1 MIATFDAIIE
11 SLRKGPNGNAFEK
24 LFFEGDITSY
34 PTPEDADR
42 ALCMM
47 FASQATS
54 EAHIDTLYQQS
65 ALYRPV
71 FWKKDNYGIKLI
83 QSVLEAVKNTTDTP
97 YFVVTT
103 GRGKNITE
111 RIHAPLL
118 ERWVREHV
126 PYHMVMDDVN
136 KSSMIYWYNNGVYQE
151 IVENQ
156 FKGLIKREI
165 ERYRPDMV
173 KVSIIT
179 EVYNLLMT
187 DLEYVSMDSFNTDEN
202 LINFKN
208 GILNL
213 QTMELIPH
221 SPKFMFTIQIPCDWT
236 GVATP
241 TPVFDSYMET
251 LTGNKN
257 DIISFLMQFIGISIS
272 NIRGE
277 RLKKALFLTGP
288 GNTGKSQLKAL
299 VELLVGKQNHF
310 AIDLAGIEK
319 RFGTSYVYGKRIV
332 GSADMGFMSISE
344 LMTFKQLTGGD
355 SVMGEKKGQ
364 QGFSFI
370 YHGLLWFCCNALPRF
385 SGDTGTWVYNR
396 ICIVNCD
403 NVIPEEKQDKELLGK
418 MYTEASGIIFKAI
431 HALKDVIANGYKFNE
446 PQTVI
451 EARKAYQ
458 RQNSFVAAF
467 AEDCLVPYVPT
478 NKSSCS
484 TVTAVHMAFA
494 NWCRS
499 NNNGHT
505 LNSTEFKQQLA
516 QHLNVD
522 YRDLIEH
529 ASHGNIIRGYTLS
542 DDANIYYL

>member
-24 LFFEGDITSY
+24 LFFDGDITSY

-47 FASQATS
+47 FASQATT
-54 EAHIDTLYQQS
+54 EADIDTLYQQS
-65 ALYRPV
+65 ALYRPF

-83 QSVLEAVKNTTDTP
+83 QSVLEAVKNMTDTP
-97 YFVVTT
+97 YFIVAT
-103 GRGKNITE
+103 GHGKNLTE
-111 RIHAPLL
+111 RINPPLL
-118 ERWVREHV
+118 ARWIRERV
-126 PYHMVMDDVN
+126 PYRMVMDEVN
-136 KSSMIYWYNNGVYQE
+136 KSGMIYWYNNGVYQE
-151 IVENQ
+151 IVDTQ

-173 KVSIIT
+173 SVRIIN
-179 EVYNLLMT
+179 EVYGLLMT
-187 DLEYVSMDSFNTDEN
+187 DLEYVSLDSFNADEN

-213 QTMELIPH
+213 KTMELMPH
-221 SPKFMFTIQIPCDWT
+221 SANYMFTIQIPCDWT
-236 GVATP
+236 GTDSP
-241 TPVFDSYMET
+241 TPVFDGYMDI
-251 LTGNKN
+251 LTGNKP
-257 DIISFLMQFIGISIS
+257 DVIRFLMQFIGVSIS
-272 NIRGE
+272 NVRGE

-299 VELLVGKQNHF
+299 VELLVGKSNHF
-310 AIDLAGIEK
+310 AIDLGGIEK
-319 RFGTSYVYGKRIV
+319 RFGTSYVHGKRIV

-344 LMTFKQLTGGD
+344 LRTFKQLTGGD
-355 SVMGEKKGQ
+355 SVMAEKKGE
-364 QGFSFI
+364 QGFTFI
-370 YHGLLWFCCNALPRF
+370 YHGVLWFCCNALPRF

-403 NVIPEEKQDKELLGK
+403 NVVPEEKQDKELLSK
-418 MYTEASGIIFKAI
+418 MYAEASGIIFKAI
-431 HALKDVIANGYKFNE
+431 NALKDVIANGYKLNE
-446 PQTVI
+446 PQAVI

-467 AEDCLVPYVPT
+467 AEDCLIPYV
-478 NKSSCS
+478 SSSKGECS
-484 TVTAVHMAFA
+484 TVTAVHKAFA

-499 NNNGHT
+499 NNNGHS

-516 QHLNVD
+516 QHLEVN
-522 YRDLIEH
+522 YSDLIEH
-529 ASHGNIIRGYTLS
+529 TAHGNIIRGYTLS
-542 DDANIYYL
+542 DDANLYYL